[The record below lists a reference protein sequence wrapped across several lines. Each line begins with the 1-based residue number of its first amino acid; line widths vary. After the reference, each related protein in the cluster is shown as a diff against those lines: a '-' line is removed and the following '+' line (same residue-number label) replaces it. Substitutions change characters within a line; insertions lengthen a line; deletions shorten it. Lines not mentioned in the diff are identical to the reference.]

1 VDSGLAAH
9 VLQEARGG
17 EGQVAAGGVQD
28 LAFVGTLEI
37 RDVEAGGGVERD
49 LEEEEVEVRVRGQHV
64 ATLLEIGEGAAHSAA
79 SEEAVADVAE
89 RARVEGRAIQ
99 LDAQAVAVDQTR
111 ELQLQLDRRGQ

>member
-1 VDSGLAAH
+1 M
-9 VLQEARGG
+9 
-17 EGQVAAGGVQD
+17 
-28 LAFVGTLEI
+28 
-37 RDVEAGGGVERD
+37 ERD